1 MASSGSTPTVH
12 DVALLAGVSN
22 GTVSKALNG
31 RGQLREETR
40 LRVQRAADQ
49 LGFRPNHLARS
60 LIEGRTY
67 TAGVLTSDSFG
78 RFTMPLMMGIEDSLG
93 AGSVSTLLCDSR
105 GDPLRERHYLQELLS
120 RRVDGVFV
128 TGRRADP
135 RPSLGR
141 LPVPVVYV
149 LTRSE
154 DPADLSINYDDVQG
168 AELAV
173 CHLLAVR
180 RQRIAYVS
188 GPARHLST
196 RLRQQGAERA
206 LAEAG
211 LSLRP
216 EHVLLG
222 EWSEAWGRSAAHL
235 LLGRSMAERVD
246 GIFCG
251 SDQVARGVLDELRD
265 AGVTVP
271 DDVAVVGFDNW
282 DVMAAASRPPLTTI
296 DPNLMM
302 LGQRAANQLLQAID
316 GAELGSGLVLH
327 PCDLVLRQSSM
338 PGY

>member
-1 MASSGSTPTVH
+1 MSRLGSTAPTVH
-12 DVALLAGVSN
+12 DVALLAGVST

-40 LRVQRAADQ
+40 RRVQQAADQ
-49 LGFRPNHLARS
+49 LGFRPNHLAKS

-67 TAGVLTSDSFG
+67 TVGVLTTDSFG
-78 RFTMPLMMGIEDSLG
+78 RFSMPLMMGIEDSLG

-120 RRVDGVFV
+120 RRVDGIFV
-128 TGRRADP
+128 TGRRADS
-135 RPSLGR
+135 RPSVGR

-154 DPADLSINYDDVQG
+154 DPVDLSINYDDAQG

-173 CHLLAVR
+173 RHLLAVQ

-188 GPARHLST
+188 GPSRHLST

-206 LAEAG
+206 LAAAG

-235 LLGRSMAERVD
+235 LLTQPAADRVD

-251 SDQVARGVLDELRD
+251 SDQVARGVVDELRD

-282 DVMAAASRPPLTTI
+282 DVMVAASRPPLTTI

-302 LGQRAANQLLQAID
+302 LGQQAANQLLHAID
-316 GAELGSGLVLH
+316 GGELGSGLVLH

-338 PGY
+338 PA